1 MTANTNSMTLDKLF
15 IRQLYFRDASN
26 RPIPANQVMTT
37 RGDGGIYF
45 SPSTLSTAGSFN
57 QFRAGS
63 NIILDASN
71 AVNTLWFQPGPGIEF
86 ASTVVG
92 TQAQVYINATGPEQ
106 IVINGGG
113 SGTLPFSQLVDETSG
128 GRTLFYAATG
138 DTTLNISDTTVL
150 FGSAY
155 NSSYS
160 SLTSLTASTLALIE
174 QQSTILAEIQATL
187 STVDIVLVSTNIS
200 TFYSSLTVALD
211 TALDLSSF
219 VYSTFTK
226 DLSGNRSILT
236 IPTVNT
242 QTLNTSS
249 IYTSSLQVGSNAW
262 YDVSIQSSNGDD
274 CSVVVRNGVVSTYT
288 NFMNLR
294 DTYTST
300 TLAFEKQYLYSV
312 STVANSTF
320 QTVGFDLQMGWFPQ
334 LSTITT
340 NLPPTIK
347 DRYYPIVEQIEVQE
361 NVTTNGTQSTVLNY
375 YLQNIGFFDKLC
387 GDGPLLITNPQVSMN
402 NVTVSSI
409 NGVSPSATQS
419 SFSYL
424 YADNILPSTLGGVTG
439 LSNVHISTIDG
450 IPYGTFST
458 AIVSSL
464 TVGSETVSSL
474 FASSL
479 SAFYGSL
486 QTLSTGTTS
495 FSLGTGNAVSTVYL
509 STQQLGFG
517 SAFGSSLTI
526 SSINGQNP
534 LFQPLIS
541 TFSTLYTSTLYGGNA
556 TLSCATVSSLFG
568 DVANVNTLSS
578 GTSRFALAT
587 GFSVSTVN
595 LSTGQVGFV
604 LATGGSVSTTNLST
618 SALGFSVASGPSIST
633 TNLATTQVGFVS
645 ASGGSVSTVN
655 LSTSALDFS
664 VATGPS
670 ISTTNLAT
678 TQVGFVSASG
688 GSVST
693 VNLSTSALGFLVA
706 TGPSISTTNV
716 SATQVGFSL
725 ASGASLSTTNLSTG
739 QVGFEV
745 ARGGGVSTLTV
756 STGQVGFSLATGG
769 SVSTVNLSTGLLG
782 FGVATGGTV
791 NSLNVSTGQVGF
803 SVATGGTV
811 NSLNVST
818 GQVSFSVATGGSVS
832 TTNVSTNQLGFN
844 VASGTSIDANTGSIS
859 SLYASSIMANVINVM
874 YLSSFHTSSLTA
886 FFDQLYFSSACGG
899 TLDVVNASTGI
910 TSFSLATGNSVST
923 TNLSTAG
930 LGFLTGIGSNL
941 NTYGVSTG
949 TVSFDSATGSSVS
962 TTQLSFSEAYGSS
975 VSTQALFISTIN
987 GQPLSQA
994 FVTSSFSTVFWST
1007 AIGLDATIS
1016 TLRVSTIMGD
1026 EFPIFTFDM
1035 TNRRVGVN
1043 LGPTQQPRATVDVSG
1058 IVYASNFVTTSDR
1071 RLKSEIE
1078 PLYVGSIPSSYRY
1091 RHNDT
1096 GEADIG
1102 VMADEIEAIAPEC
1115 VYVRPDGYKA
1125 VSYTK
1130 LVPLCFSL
1138 IRSLSD
1144 RIEELEKKV

>member
-1 MTANTNSMTLDKLF
+1 MTANTNSLTLDKLF

-113 SGTLPFSQLVDETSG
+113 SGTLPFSRLVDETSG

-211 TALDLSSF
+211 TALGLSSF

-236 IPTVNT
+236 IPTVNA

-274 CSVVVRNGVVSTYT
+274 CSVFVRNGVVSTYT

-387 GDGPLLITNPQVSMN
+387 GDGLLLVTNPQVSMN

-568 DVANVNTLSS
+568 NVANVNTLSS

-645 ASGGSVSTVN
+645 ASGGSVSTTN
-655 LSTSALDFS
+655 LSTSALGFS

-693 VNLSTSALGFLVA
+693 VNLSTSALDFLVA

-725 ASGASLSTTNLSTG
+725 ATGASLSTTNLSTG

-923 TNLSTAG
+923 TNLSTVG

-1007 AIGLDATIS
+1007 AAGLDATIS

-1078 PLYVGSIPSSYRY
+1078 PLSVGVIPSSYRY

-1144 RIEELEKKV
+1144 RIEMLEKKV